1 MMINNIT
8 SSAIFIANR
17 SFGCFRSFLR
27 CELLS
32 PATLNPLISSSFCAV
47 LYQLFAPLIF
57 CITFSNF
64 CLLYTSLRSQ
74 YKKSDIKKQSQR
86 FALQELL
93 KQFLVMSRH
102 TTAVSYKLKKQ
113 SQRFALQELLK
124 QFLAI
129 SRYTTAISY

>member
-64 CLLYTSLRSQ
+64 PLTTHRFTLLELSSSSRTLICSL
-74 YKKSDIKKQSQR
+74 
-86 FALQELL
+86 LQEAHYMIFRTFYGIIIAYFYKNFILSIAFH
-93 KQFLVMSRH
+93 KIVRFSHDLVRR
-102 TTAVSYKLKKQ
+102 L
-113 SQRFALQELLK
+113 F
-124 QFLAI
+124 
-129 SRYTTAISY
+129 